1 MLLDQNERDYFI
13 YTLAVNFPRLVISE
27 TNSLDLSDLANK
39 ITDDLLYEIKL
50 CSSYDWTAD
59 DTLRKDLVFH
69 IEGLVNMDLFRN
81 DRINPMLETIKNA
94 FPLAFDL
101 SLTHLEKIAL
111 SSMIYTYQKMK
122 LDTSPCIW
130 RELSKETAKRPSV
143 NKRWPSFA
151 AAARS

>member
-59 DTLRKDLVFH
+59 DTLRKDLVSH
-69 IEGLVNMDLFRN
+69 IEGLVNMDLYRN
-81 DRINPMLETIKNA
+81 DRINPLLETIKNA

-101 SLTHLEKIAL
+101 SLTHLEKIAPKYDFYL
-111 SSMIYTYQKMK
+111 SEDEIGYIA
-122 LDTSPCIW
+122 LHLGG
-130 RELSKETAKRPSV
+130 LSKETAKRPSV

-151 AAARS
+151 AAARP